1 MAREKQPSSEPE
13 WTARDEALWST
24 AEMGVLLRQNR
35 LKQRQR
41 MPVPFAMQ
49 HASDETPYAHG
60 SFRLLSFQATGD
72 GTYAHNGSSMIATGR
87 GAVPMMLGFA
97 AARAAGNAS
106 RRRSAAAMAQPRW
119 TVIDT
124 GTLTISDYG
133 FYMHTPTAIHAWNW
147 DSIQMATLM
156 GPGSLQIIG
165 QATQEAINWVL
176 ESDWVEL
183 VFLFW
188 ATVRCPDHEQLL
200 GRTWLPDHWVTKAF
214 IHTQTNPQYPN
225 QDDFRG
231 MARTLGIAGY

>member
-1 MAREKQPSSEPE
+1 MARKKQLSSEPE

-41 MPVPFAMQ
+41 MSVPFAMH

-60 SFRLLSFQATGD
+60 PFRLLSLQAAGD
-72 GTYAHNGSSMIATGR
+72 GSYVHNGSSLIATGR

-106 RRRSAAAMAQPRW
+106 RRRHAAAMAQSQW
-119 TVIDT
+119 TPIDT
-124 GTLTISDYG
+124 GTLTVSDYG

-147 DSIQMATLM
+147 DSIQMATLI
-156 GPGSLQIIG
+156 GPGSLQIFG
-165 QATQEAINWVL
+165 QSAHGAINWIL
-176 ESDWVEL
+176 ESDWAEL

-200 GRTWLPDHWVTKAF
+200 GRTWLPDDWVTKAF
-214 IHTQTNPQYPN
+214 IHAQTNPRYPT
-225 QDDFRG
+225 QGDFRD
-231 MARTLGIAGY
+231 MARTLGLTG